1 MLLPL
6 LDAFRLLAS
15 GDPETWGIVGR
26 SLGFAVQATL
36 FSVLPGLP
44 VGAALASMPDSRA
57 RRALAAVV
65 HALTALP
72 TVVIGLAVYSLIS
85 RSGPMGSLGF
95 LFAPAG
101 VVMGQAFLATPVVAS
116 LTYAGLTKLDPRF
129 HETLATFG
137 AGTWTRIGATLRE
150 ARAVLGAA
158 LVVAFGR
165 VIGEVGVSMMLG
177 GNIRFSTRTMTTAIA
192 LDAAKGEF
200 ERAVSLGLVLL
211 AVALA
216 VNLALHALSPHER

>member
-1 MLLPL
+1 VKE
-6 LDAFRLLAS
+6 AFRLLAS
-15 GDPETWGIVGR
+15 GDPETWGIVAR
-26 SLGFAVQATL
+26 SLRFALLSTFL
-36 FSVLPGLP
+36 SVLPGLP
-44 VGAALASMPDSRA
+44 IGAAVASMPDSGA

-65 HALTALP
+65 HAFTALP

-85 RSGPMGSLGF
+85 RSGPLGPLGF
-95 LFAPAG
+95 LFAPMG
-101 VVMGQAFLATPVVAS
+101 VVLGQSFLATPVVAS

-137 AGTWTRIGATLRE
+137 AGPLTRIRATLRE
-150 ARAVLGAA
+150 ARAILTSA

-165 VIGEVGVSMMLG
+165 VTGEVGVSMMLG

-211 AVALA
+211 VIALA
-216 VNLALHALSPHER
+216 VNLTLHALAPHET

>member
-6 LDAFRLLAS
+6 LEAFRLLAS
-15 GDPETWGIVGR
+15 GDAETWGIVGR
-26 SLGFAVQATL
+26 SLRFALQATL

-44 VGAALASMPDSRA
+44 IGAALASLPDSRT
-57 RRALAAVV
+57 RRTLAAVV
-65 HALTALP
+65 HALTAVP

-85 RSGPMGSLGF
+85 RSGPFGSLGL

-137 AGTWTRIGATLRE
+137 AGALTRIGATLRE
-150 ARAVLGAA
+150 ARAVLVAA
-158 LVVAFGR
+158 LVIAFGR
-165 VIGEVGVSMMLG
+165 VAGEVGVSMMLG

-211 AVALA
+211 TLALA
-216 VNLALHALSPHER
+216 INLGVHALAPHER